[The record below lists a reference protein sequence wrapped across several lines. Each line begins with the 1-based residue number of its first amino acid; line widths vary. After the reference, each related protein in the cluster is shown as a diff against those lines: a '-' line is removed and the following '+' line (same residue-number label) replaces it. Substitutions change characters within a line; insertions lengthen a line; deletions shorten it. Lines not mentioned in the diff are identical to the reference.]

1 MVAHIKTVHKIS
13 TKYSCCARLEA
24 SAFQGWKRS
33 GLCLTSLSNGLAVA
47 VTRWCQAMVIP
58 ISRQQHGIYRGRSV
72 WCMRY
77 HQKSKS
83 SRSVSWGLHSDGFGR
98 SFVWNQ
104 NFTPLCWRRKCDV
117 SWFRSHFS
125 KLMFEAKVRGE
136 KHQCNSLRFSS
147 LNQGSL
153 VFTAGLSCQNPRSLA
168 QSDLGFHT
176 CDLRGIFMSV
186 PYRSTP
192 SRHLHALYL

>member
-1 MVAHIKTVHKIS
+1 MAWQWQSPGDARPWLSQSLASSTVYTEDDPSGACDTTKNPSPHGQSVAGYTLMGLEGVLFEIKTS
-13 TKYSCCARLEA
+13 
-24 SAFQGWKRS
+24 
-33 GLCLTSLSNGLAVA
+33 
-47 VTRWCQAMVIP
+47 P
-58 ISRQQHGIYRGRSV
+58 
-72 WCMRY
+72 
-77 HQKSKS
+77 
-83 SRSVSWGLHSDGFGR
+83 
-98 SFVWNQ
+98 
-104 NFTPLCWRRKCDV
+104 PLCWRRKCDV

>member
-1 MVAHIKTVHKIS
+1 MWHGGPHQDCPQNFNQIFLLCSVGS
-13 TKYSCCARLEA
+13 LRLPRLEEIWVVPDQPLQWPGSGSHQVMPGHGYPNLSPA
-24 SAFQGWKRS
+24 ARYIPRTIRLVHAIPPKIQVLTVSQLGATLWWVWKEF
-33 GLCLTSLSNGLAVA
+33 CL
-47 VTRWCQAMVIP
+47 
-58 ISRQQHGIYRGRSV
+58 
-72 WCMRY
+72 
-77 HQKSKS
+77 KSK
-83 SRSVSWGLHSDGFGR
+83 LHPP
-98 SFVWNQ
+98 V
-104 NFTPLCWRRKCDV
+104 
-117 SWFRSHFS
+117 
-125 KLMFEAKVRGE
+125 MFEAKVRGE